1 MDKQYLMDWLNYTD
15 EILDER
21 FADIREYIEIYPTI
35 IENILGQQMKFQNV
49 MDEAY
54 KKLEKM

>member
-35 IENILGQQMKFQNV
+35 IENILSQQMKFQNA